1 MERNGRRSAP
11 NYTNAALVMGFVNL
25 LCLFMTLWAIYG
37 FAAVLAVAYGLH
49 LLIIRLFRHRQ
60 A

>member
-1 MERNGRRSAP
+1 METNERRPAP

-25 LCLFMTLWAIYG
+25 FCIFMTLWALYG
-37 FAAVLAVAYGLH
+37 LPVVLAVAYGLN
-49 LLIIRLFRHRQ
+49 LLITRLSQQRR

>member
-1 MERNGRRSAP
+1 MERHDRRSAP

-25 LCLFMTLWAIYG
+25 FCLFVTLWALYG
-37 FAAVLAVAYGLH
+37 LPVVLAVAYGFY
-49 LLIIRLFRHRQ
+49 LLITRFLQHKR